1 MYLKN
6 ERKTEPPKNF
16 STCRL
21 KEKND
26 MILSVDTEKKFG
38 ERILI
43 TNKTLSK
50 LGLLEGSFENLNE
63 KYCSQTLHL
72 S

>member
-1 MYLKN
+1 
-6 ERKTEPPKNF
+6 
-16 STCRL
+16 
-21 KEKND
+21 